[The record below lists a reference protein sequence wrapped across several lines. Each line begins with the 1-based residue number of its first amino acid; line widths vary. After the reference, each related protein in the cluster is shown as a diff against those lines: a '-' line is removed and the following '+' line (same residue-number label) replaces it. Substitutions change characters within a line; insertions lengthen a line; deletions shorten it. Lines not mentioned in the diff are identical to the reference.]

1 VSVCSVYTVHSRVG
15 CRPPKCLTCPCFL
28 RGQTPC
34 IGIITVLANL
44 QPFDVIGRPKLTV
57 SDWLQGNSLLR
68 PEIFQNR
75 WRTDKDPTKDLASYA
90 AILKQPLS
98 RTLVADDAS
107 HAVLEQDLE
116 NQFRSDMLALSA
128 LDDNAKQHALRQLK
142 PVMGKFSSVVAKFV
156 MDARIM
162 KTSQGRGAGRSET
175 SIIAKKTA
183 PKTSA
188 AATPRP
194 MFPAHNSATS
204 AIATSAFA
212 NAKGYGEGVPKSA
225 RRRPGNND
233 HIEEKWMCPVCK
245 TEVKDCSQSI
255 QQHKD
260 SKKHLDLIK
269 KLHYCDRCNIY
280 CDNTPAAIQLH
291 NESFDHGHQQRLEG
305 DARDGPSLAQKRR
318 AENDGQVQGGLKK
331 RTKGKGKL

>member
-1 VSVCSVYTVHSRVG
+1 MHSRVG

-162 KTSQGRGAGRSET
+162 KTSQGRGAGRSGA
-175 SIIAKKTA
+175 SIISQKT
-183 PKTSA
+183 PKSQNSQDP
-188 AATPRP
+188 TPRS
-194 MFPAHNSATS
+194 MFSPQGSATS
-204 AIATSAFA
+204 ALA
-212 NAKGYGEGVPKSA
+212 NATGYGKGVPAASRK
-225 RRRPGNND
+225 RPGNNK
-233 HIEEKWMCPVCK
+233 HIEDKDKWFCPVCK
-245 TEVKDCSQSI
+245 TGVANSSQSI
-255 QQHKD
+255 TQHKD
-260 SKKHLDLIK
+260 SRKHLELVS
-269 KLHYCDRCNIY
+269 KLHFCETCNIY
-280 CDNTPAAIQLH
+280 CEKTPAAIKAH
-291 NESFDHGHQQRLEG
+291 NDSFDHGHQHRLIA
-305 DARDGPSLAQKRR
+305 DSRDGSSLSAKRR
-318 AENDGQVQGGLKK
+318 DENGGKVQGAAKKRNKNDDKKNDGKA
-331 RTKGKGKL
+331 

>member
-1 VSVCSVYTVHSRVG
+1 MHSCVG

-98 RTLVADDAS
+98 RTLVADGAS
-107 HAVLEQDLE
+107 QAVLEQDLE
-116 NQFRSDMLALSA
+116 NQFRSDMVALSA
-128 LDDNAKQHALRQLK
+128 LDENAKQHALRQLK

-156 MDARIM
+156 LDAQIM
-162 KTSQGRGAGRSET
+162 KTSQGRGAGRSNA
-175 SIIAKKTA
+175 SIIAKKT
-183 PKTSA
+183 PTNTS

-194 MFPAHNSATS
+194 MFPPHNSATS
-204 AIATSAFA
+204 AIATSTIA
-212 NAKGYGEGVPKSA
+212 NSKGYGQGVPVTA
-225 RRRPGNND
+225 RKRPGNSK
-233 HIEEKWMCPVCK
+233 HIEDKWICPVCK
-245 TEVKDCSQSI
+245 TGVKNCSQSI
-255 QQHKD
+255 NQHKD
-260 SKKHLDLIK
+260 SQKHADLLK
-269 KLHYCDRCNIY
+269 KLHFCETCNIY
-280 CDNTPAAIQLH
+280 CDKTPAAIQLH
-291 NESFDHGHQQRLEG
+291 NDSFDHGHQRRL
-305 DARDGPSLAQKRR
+305 DADTRDGSSLAGKRR
-318 AENDGQVQGGLKK
+318 AENDGQVQGGTNKRKK
-331 RTKGKGKL
+331 GT